1 MWYTCNTN
9 ILSFKASTTII
20 KASTEL
26 SIHRRWRR
34 KPPRFTI
41 GEKYLFESGTFI
53 CWHFYEGRKSKDN
66 ETGYLC
72 SFDLWPT
79 VYTYVTAEPKQ
90 QACHELFWLGIYPDE
105 IYSWIFIY
113 YYCLSACKTRN
124 YQNSV
129 SFIHSKNIQIQ
140 ADSTRNFC
148 DGASVEII
156 QFLAAFLRPFAF
168 DTAGSNQKNVYA

>member
-79 VYTYVTAEPKQ
+79 VYYVQ
-90 QACHELFWLGIYPDE
+90 QNPNSKLVMNYFGLGSIQTKYILEYSFTTTVCLPVKHEIIKIAF
-105 IYSWIFIY
+105 
-113 YYCLSACKTRN
+113 R
-124 YQNSV
+124 
-129 SFIHSKNIQIQ
+129 SFIPKIYKSWQ
-140 ADSTRNFC
+140 TR
-148 DGASVEII
+148 
-156 QFLAAFLRPFAF
+156 LAILWWR
-168 DTAGSNQKNVYA
+168 